1 MLTLQF
7 VCNPEALFQMTG
19 RPDSPAL
26 PGRSHLKLE
35 PGGAGE
41 GRQDRQQQVC
51 HVLNKVYTRNYQANP
66 IANTDIITSLLF
78 IRQPSDFHCIC

>member
-1 MLTLQF
+1 MLTVQF

-35 PGGAGE
+35 PGAGE

-78 IRQPSDFHCIC
+78 IRQPRYLHCIC